1 MRLDICNGMFTRII
15 NTLSIH

>member
-15 NTLSIH
+15 KTLSIH